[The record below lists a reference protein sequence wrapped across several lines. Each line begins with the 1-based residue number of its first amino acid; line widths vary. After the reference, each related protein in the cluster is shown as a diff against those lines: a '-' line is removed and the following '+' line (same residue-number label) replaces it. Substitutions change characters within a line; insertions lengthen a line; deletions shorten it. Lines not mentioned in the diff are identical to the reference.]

1 MAQPI
6 TGKERAQWAVAGTV
20 GPASLLGGLF
30 SSGWGT
36 LWNQPHEYGTHW
48 QGFADRY
55 GMRLTGLATS
65 NAMEAS
71 LGAIWGEDPRY
82 VRASGEGVGQRLGH
96 VVKMAFLAPNKNG
109 HLRPAYA
116 RYAAIAGNNYLS
128 NTWRVDSEASLSRAS
143 MRVGLGFLGRIAGN
157 AWDEFW
163 PDLKQSLFHA
173 SNPVDGRSGTHP
185 D

>member
-1 MAQPI
+1 
-6 TGKERAQWAVAGTV
+6 
-20 GPASLLGGLF
+20 LF

-36 LWNQPHEYGTHW
+36 LWNQPREYGTHW

-82 VRASGEGVGQRLGH
+82 LRASGEGVGQRLGH
-96 VVKMAFLAPNKNG
+96 AVKMAFLAPNKNG
-109 HLRPAYA
+109 QLRPAYA
-116 RYAAIAGNNYLS
+116 RYAAITGSNYLS
-128 NTWRVDSEASLSRAS
+128 NTWRVDSDASIRHATI
-143 MRVGLGFLGRIAGN
+143 RVGLGLLGRIAGN

-163 PDLKQSLFHA
+163 PDIKAGLLHGSEPA
-173 SNPVDGRSGTHP
+173 GGPPGTRS